1 MKFEMYI
8 QICFSIALCKKK
20 EKIDLR
26 KRYYE
31 TLRPI
36 ASYIKY
42 RINLNGYKKI
52 SDETRVDLL

>member
-8 QICFSIALCKKK
+8 QICFSIALCEK
-20 EKIDLR
+20 KIDLR
-26 KRYYE
+26 KRYCE

-52 SDETRVDLL
+52 SDETRADLL